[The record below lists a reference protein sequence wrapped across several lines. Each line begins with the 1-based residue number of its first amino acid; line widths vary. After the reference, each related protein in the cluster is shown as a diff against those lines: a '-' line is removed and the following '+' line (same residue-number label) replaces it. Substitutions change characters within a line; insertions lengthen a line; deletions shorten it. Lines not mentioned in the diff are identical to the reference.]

1 MVKRLKKKR
10 AKGTKK
16 CVTKR
21 ELKFKNYEDCNKAN
35 QLNNIVKYL
44 EKNGVNTYVLK
55 ENYEEF
61 IANNQLML
69 KTQQRFK
76 SESHNGFYC
85 RN

>member
-16 CVTKR
+16 CVIKR

>member
-16 CVTKR
+16 CVIKR

-35 QLNNIVKYL
+35 QLNNTVKYL

-76 SESHNGFYC
+76 SESHNGFYY

>member
-16 CVTKR
+16 RVINR
-21 ELKFKNYEDCNKAN
+21 ELKFKNYEHCNKAN

>member
-16 CVTKR
+16 CVIKR

-61 IANNQLML
+61 IANNQLLL

>member
-10 AKGTKK
+10 VKGTKK
-16 CVTKR
+16 CVIKR
-21 ELKFKNYEDCNKAN
+21 ELKFKHYEDCNKAN
-35 QLNNIVKYL
+35 QLNNTVKCL

-76 SESHNGFYC
+76 SERHNGFYC

>member
-16 CVTKR
+16 CVIKR

-35 QLNNIVKYL
+35 QPNNIVKHL
-44 EKNGVNTYVLK
+44 EKNGVNT
-55 ENYEEF
+55 YEEF

-76 SESHNGFYC
+76 SESHNGLYC